1 MKVALYARVSTEGQ
15 DPHPQLAKLRE
26 WAVRN
31 SYTICLESVDKA
43 TGKNMRRPGMEAVMS
58 LVRQRHVDAVAVCK
72 IDRWAR
78 SVKDLS
84 NTVQEIHERK
94 AEFHAID
101 QGLSVKPND
110 PTAKLILNVLGAV
123 ADWEG
128 SIISERTKDGLS
140 GKAGRGRHWKDCGS
154 PMHPCPTGRH
164 KSNGVQ
170 IVQGETGRNPDPLT
184 NDRLIEPAVRQ
195 TMTISERTTDGGQ
208 SILGPVVESEQSGAT
223 P

>member
-15 DPHPQLAKLRE
+15 DPQPQLAKLRE
-26 WAVRN
+26 WATRN
-31 SYTICLESVDKA
+31 SYAVRLEAVDKA
-43 TGKNMRRPGMEAVMS
+43 TGKNMRRPGMESVMDV
-58 LVRQRHVDAVAVCK
+58 VRQRHVDAVAVCK

-84 NTVQEIHERK
+84 SSVTEIHERH

-128 SIISERTKDGLS
+128 SIISERTKDGLA

-154 PMHPCPTGRH
+154 PAHPCPTGRH
-164 KSNGVQ
+164 RQSNGVPAD
-170 IVQGETGRNPDPLT
+170 QGEKPGNATPLT
-184 NDRLIEPAVRQ
+184 NDRLIEGNP
-195 TMTISERTTDGGQ
+195 GGFPTP
-208 SILGPVVESEQSGAT
+208 SAAGGP

>member
-1 MKVALYARVSTEGQ
+1 MKVALYTRVSRESQ
-15 DPHPQLAKLRE
+15 DAAAQVTRLNE
-26 WAVRN
+26 WAGRIG
-31 SYTICLESVDKA
+31 YTVHSLHGDTA

-84 NTVQEIHERK
+84 VSVHEIHDRK
-94 AEFHAID
+94 AEFHAVD
-101 QGLSVKPND
+101 QGLTVKPND
-110 PTAKLILNVLGAV
+110 PTAKLILDVLGAV

-128 SIISERTKDGLS
+128 SIISERTKDGLA

-154 PMHPCPTGRH
+154 PPHPCPTGRH

-170 IVQGETGRNPDPLT
+170 TDQGGEPQNPTPLT
-184 NDRLIEPAVRQ
+184 NGRLIGAE
-195 TMTISERTTDGGQ
+195 IGGGQ
-208 SILGPVVESEQSGAT
+208 P
-223 P
+223 

>member
-26 WAVRN
+26 WATRN
-31 SYTICLESVDKA
+31 EHTICLEAVDKA
-43 TGKNMRRPGMEAVMS
+43 TGKNMRRPGMESVMI
-58 LVRQRHVDAVAVCK
+58 LVRQRHVDGVAVCK

-84 NTVQEIHERK
+84 NTVNEIHDRK

-128 SIISERTKDGLS
+128 SIISERTKDGLA
-140 GKAGRGRHWKDCGS
+140 GKSGRGRHWKDCGS
-154 PMHPCPTGRH
+154 LAHPCPTGKH

-170 IVQGETGRNPDPLT
+170 TVREENAQNPTPLT
-184 NDRLIEPAVRQ
+184 NDRLIESR
-195 TMTISERTTDGGQ
+195 
-208 SILGPVVESEQSGAT
+208 LG
-223 P
+223 